1 MTTMVRDAVACPM
14 EWRLNMPTAHMPY
27 TMWLE
32 EEEEEEVDEIEQL
45 KQQQRDLA
53 ESLLKE
59 RRKPGEPRDPG
70 ASSA

>member
-1 MTTMVRDAVACPM
+1 
-14 EWRLNMPTAHMPY
+14 MPY

-32 EEEEEEVDEIEQL
+32 EEEEEDVDEIEQL

-59 RRKPGEPRDPG
+59 RRKPGEPRDTG